1 MQIFGFDGPHAEH
14 GQHRLNNGVCRLKLD
29 DCPRVTLP
37 EILEEVRQLRTVQ
50 VRLVEVIQVLDFL
63 NKTVL
68 SIRAGNF
75 NKLERLPLT
84 KDDKQCHGP

>member
-1 MQIFGFDGPHAEH
+1 
-14 GQHRLNNGVCRLKLD
+14 LKLD

-37 EILEEVRQLRTVQ
+37 EILEEVRQLRTMQ

-68 SIRAGNF
+68 SIRAGKF
-75 NKLERLPLT
+75 NKLERLPLK
-84 KDDKQCHGP
+84 KDDKQ